1 MLGGKLNLRHLLFR
15 ELKSLGVNDGKG
27 VLERE
32 LFSVEQRRN
41 GFRLS
46 KPVDPGH
53 VLMIE

>member
-27 VLERE
+27 VMERE

-46 KPVDPGH
+46 KPVHRGH